1 MQIRHRWGWIYKIW
15 NLLVVSVKTPLF
27 PGYSVP
33 TTRPVKCEPKFY
45 TFLSQKMAVPLPVA
59 QAPPVI
65 ERFRTFFPT
74 RTTLHP
80 KATCCRTNFACS
92 LQPHKEK
99 LRTNSVVCLSASTSS
114 PGTNPFH
121 CLFCKTIWISF
132 MLVLT
137 EMLL

>member
-1 MQIRHRWGWIYKIW
+1 MGL
-15 NLLVVSVKTPLF
+15 NLQNMELIGSICKNTTFSRLF
-27 PGYSVP
+27 SSHGAP
-33 TTRPVKCEPKFY
+33 CEPKFY

-114 PGTNPFH
+114 PGTNPIH

-132 MLVLT
+132 ISLSYFSLK
-137 EMLL
+137 MLL

>member
-1 MQIRHRWGWIYKIW
+1 MGL
-15 NLLVVSVKTPLF
+15 NLQNMELIGSICKNTTFSRLF
-27 PGYSVP
+27 SSHDAP
-33 TTRPVKCEPKFY
+33 CEPKFY
-45 TFLSQKMAVPLPVA
+45 TFLSQKMAVPLPVS

-80 KATCCRTNFACS
+80 KATCCRSNFACS

-99 LRTNSVVCLSASTSS
+99 LRTNSVVCLSSSTSS
-114 PGTNPFH
+114 PGTNPIY

-132 MLVLT
+132 MLLLT
-137 EMLL
+137 EMLLLFN